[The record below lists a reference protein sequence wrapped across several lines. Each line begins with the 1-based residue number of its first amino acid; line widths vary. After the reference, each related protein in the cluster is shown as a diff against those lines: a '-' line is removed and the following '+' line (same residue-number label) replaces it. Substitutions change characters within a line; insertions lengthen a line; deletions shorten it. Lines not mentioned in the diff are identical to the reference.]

1 VKGNGQGHERRSPK
15 ILRQRS
21 HDPTPLKPLTLS
33 FLVGTGAIVAGF
45 ITIAIGWYHIGNTDQ
60 VWIQNQELM
69 SGGIGGLGLI
79 IVGVGLLIRDRLA
92 PSQTA
97 ASDATPADTEKE
109 SVPDG
114 GDADVTVDLPS
125 AGAAREVAP
134 KNGATRR
141 RSRVRAKP

>member
-1 VKGNGQGHERRSPK
+1 VKGNGQAHERRGPK

-21 HDPTPLKPLTLS
+21 HDPVPLKPLTLS

-92 PSQTA
+92 PSGSAT
-97 ASDATPADTEKE
+97 SDATPADAEKE
-109 SVPDG
+109 SVPDS
-114 GDADVTVDLPS
+114 DADVTADLPTTR
-125 AGAAREVAP
+125 AARTAAP

-141 RSRVRAKP
+141 RTRVRAKP